1 MKNSI
6 GKEARFLFF
15 VVAIFV
21 FSFLISVAAYYF
33 TGAFK
38 APESDPQLDYGKGY
52 LPPDA
57 ANVQDHGKGWVY
69 FELDTSGR
77 TRKFLY
83 HMPSPIRGARG
94 ETLVELKE

>member
-1 MKNSI
+1 MRSSI
-6 GKEARFLFF
+6 SKDYGCLLVP
-15 VVAIFV
+15 VVCV
-21 FSFLISVAAYYF
+21 FLILGAASYF
-33 TGAFK
+33 GGASK
-38 APESDPQLDYGKGY
+38 TPEADPHYDYGKGY